1 MTKRIHS
8 NDNYTGVGIIEVLN
22 EPVQDT
28 SITSTMISDYYP
40 TAYKTVRDAED
51 GAGVGV
57 ASRLHVQMMVRSSQM
72 SAVDYPMWLT
82 FV

>member
-1 MTKRIHS
+1 MTERIHS

-40 TAYKTVRDAED
+40 TAYKVIRDAED
-51 GAGVGV
+51 GAGVEVGN
-57 ASRLHVQMMVRSSQM
+57 RIHVQMMVRSSQRNA
-72 SAVDYPMWLT
+72 SILDCY
-82 FV
+82 